1 MRPAQ
6 HAHAVFAR
14 MRDHGPPN
22 PQFLST
28 SITKIDGSCSSSSD
42 WRITT
47 ARQACVRSFKTHLLD
62 LFFGLYVPT
71 CTDGAR
77 QVRVACAKPQT
88 SREVDQDPEGGLTR
102 QCNTRPSFLIM
113 CCLRESLSQDDIP
126 QFLLLLP
133 QAARDRLAL
142 CHLSRQDT
150 SRGVPSQGRHR
161 SKVCA
166 CRR

>member
-1 MRPAQ
+1 MS
-6 HAHAVFAR
+6 
-14 MRDHGPPN
+14 DHGPPN

-28 SITKIDGSCSSSSD
+28 SITKIDGSCSSSTD
-42 WRITT
+42 WRCTT
-47 ARQACVRSFKTHLLD
+47 ARQAMCALVQETSARSL
-62 LFFGLYVPT
+62 FGLYVPT

-88 SREVDQDPEGGLTR
+88 SREVDQDPEGGLAR

-113 CCLRESLSQDDIP
+113 CCLWESLSQDDLP
-126 QFLLLLP
+126 QFLLLLL
-133 QAARDRLAL
+133 QAARDGLAL

-150 SRGVPSQGRHR
+150 SRGVPSQGRQR

-166 CRR
+166 FRR